1 MNSQKENS
9 SSLSATLAR
18 TLLLFAL
25 TFALCRNV
33 GAQSTAQLNGTVS
46 DPSGAAISSA
56 RVIVKNMGTGVE
68 WNTQTNSAGLYV
80 LPSLPPGTYQI
91 TVSAEGFQKLLLAD
105 LKLDVATA
113 VTKDIQMRVG
123 SMTQEVQVTT
133 EAPLIETSSPG
144 VGQVINAKTVQE
156 IPLNGRHFVDLN
168 LLTPGTV
175 TPPANG
181 FLTAPLRGQ
190 GSFAI
195 NTAGQRED
203 TTNWLVNGINLNDP
217 VQNQVTF
224 QPPVDTLSEFK
235 VDNSTFP
242 AQYGRNA
249 GSIVNIATRSGVNEF
264 HGEAFE
270 FFRNN
275 ALDARNF
282 FNAFANSS
290 GSFQAQRIR
299 RRRWRPHQEEQ
310 DLLLRG
316 L

>member
-181 FLTAPLRGQ
+181 FLRP
-190 GSFAI
+190 
-195 NTAGQRED
+195 
-203 TTNWLVNGINLNDP
+203 
-217 VQNQVTF
+217 
-224 QPPVDTLSEFK
+224 
-235 VDNSTFP
+235 
-242 AQYGRNA
+242 
-249 GSIVNIATRSGVNEF
+249 RSG
-264 HGEAFE
+264 
-270 FFRNN
+270 
-275 ALDARNF
+275 AR
-282 FNAFANSS
+282 ARLPLTQRAS
-290 GSFQAQRIR
+290 GKTPRTGWSTVST
-299 RRRWRPHQEEQ
+299 
-310 DLLLRG
+310 
-316 L
+316 